1 MGFNRVW
8 GGPDSIAASHKWEE
22 KKYFEKERKKEKKRN
37 ELIRP
42 GLTTARTVMFHRFLF
57 SVWRL
62 FFFVFFYQLFLGR
75 EVLKS
80 LLTRISTFD
89 ASICKQF
96 SFFFSCPVMYIYF
109 FSGWFLFAL
118 LSLDLFVVGL
128 PTGRRREVMC
138 DANASVRHFFSGPH
152 SPKRKKKIT

>member
-62 FFFVFFYQLFLGR
+62 FFLFFFTSCSSGAKYWNHYWHVYQPSTHLYANSFL
-75 EVLKS
+75 
-80 LLTRISTFD
+80 
-89 ASICKQF
+89 
-96 SFFFSCPVMYIYF
+96 FFFSCPVMYIYF

>member
-62 FFFVFFYQLFLGR
+62 FFFCFFLPAVPRARSIEIITDTYINLRRIYMQTVF
-75 EVLKS
+75 
-80 LLTRISTFD
+80 
-89 ASICKQF
+89 
-96 SFFFSCPVMYIYF
+96 FFFSLAPLCIFIF
-109 FSGWFLFAL
+109 FPGDFFL
-118 LSLDLFVVGL
+118 LFYPLICLWSVYRRVEGAKWCAM
-128 PTGRRREVMC
+128 PTLRS
-138 DANASVRHFFSGPH
+138 DTFFRDPI
-152 SPKRKKKIT
+152 PRNVKRK

>member
-1 MGFNRVW
+1 MRRSGFNCSKSQVR
-8 GGPDSIAASHKWEE
+8 GKIIFRKR
-22 KKYFEKERKKEKKRN
+22 KKERKETEWTHSAWANNSAYRDVSPVFIFCL
-37 ELIRP
+37 E
-42 GLTTARTVMFHRFLF
+42 VVFF
-57 SVWRL
+57 L
-62 FFFVFFYQLFLGR
+62 FFFTSCSSGAKYWNHYWHVYQPSTHLYANSFL
-75 EVLKS
+75 
-80 LLTRISTFD
+80 
-89 ASICKQF
+89 
-96 SFFFSCPVMYIYF
+96 FFFSCPVMYIYF

>member
-96 SFFFSCPVMYIYF
+96 SFFFLLPRYVYLF
-109 FSGWFLFAL
+109 FFRVISFCSSIPWFVCGRFTDGSKARSDVRCQRFGPTLF
-118 LSLDLFVVGL
+118 FGT
-128 PTGRRREVMC
+128 PFPET
-138 DANASVRHFFSGPH
+138 
-152 SPKRKKKIT
+152 

>member
-1 MGFNRVW
+1 MRRSGFNCSKSQVR
-8 GGPDSIAASHKWEE
+8 GKIIFRKR
-22 KKYFEKERKKEKKRN
+22 KKERKETEWTHSAWANNSAYRDVSPVFIFCL
-37 ELIRP
+37 E
-42 GLTTARTVMFHRFLF
+42 V
-57 SVWRL
+57 
-62 FFFVFFYQLFLGR
+62 VFFCFFLPAVPR
-75 EVLKS
+75 ARSIEIITDTYINLR
-80 LLTRISTFD
+80 RIYMQTVF
-89 ASICKQF
+89 F
-96 SFFFSCPVMYIYF
+96 LFFSCPVMYIYF